1 MSEYFVQEPWA
12 SEDTKLQKAS
22 TSQQFALT
30 FAGWLDKAKENAELF
45 GSFLQRWDVATG
57 A

>member
-45 GSFLQRWDVATG
+45 GSFLQR
-57 A
+57 